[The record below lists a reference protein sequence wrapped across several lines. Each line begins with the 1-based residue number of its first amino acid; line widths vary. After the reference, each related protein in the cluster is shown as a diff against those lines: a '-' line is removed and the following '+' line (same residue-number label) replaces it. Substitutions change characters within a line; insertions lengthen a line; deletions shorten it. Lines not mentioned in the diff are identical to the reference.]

1 MLSPNRENSLV
12 RSQGDS
18 ALIHEREKKRRLRIK
33 LAALKRHASA
43 RDPYTGKSLLA
54 VAAGK
59 ASGIQREGDRV
70 WGLEMALRR
79 WDPRHS
85 DNPIGPSHH

>member
-1 MLSPNRENSLV
+1 MYSDFECESRSSGSKVPRREH
-12 RSQGDS
+12 
-18 ALIHEREKKRRLRIK
+18 IRRLRIR
-33 LAALKRHASA
+33 LAALKRHALA

-59 ASGIQREGDRV
+59 ASGIQREGDSV